1 MRGLTGSFSLMPL
14 AELVDFLGRRRVTG
28 SLTCERGTVRKTV
41 QLREGNVVGAAST
54 DAREFL
60 GQLLINFGHL
70 DEEQLAKAF
79 RTQQETRVRLGK
91 VLAMVGLVP
100 PATVRE
106 VLGIKIRETLL
117 DVFRWD
123 SGVFSV
129 DEEPPP
135 LPDDELAVSVPLSD
149 ISKEA
154 EFRATAW
161 EAFRAQFPSGAASLV
176 IDEDRIPASAR
187 EDTVDGKLL
196 MLAVQGKTIDEIGLA
211 LHATEF
217 HLYQRLYA
225 LARQGVLRAAPAPA
239 GSPEAPAEM
248 LAAAELVDRSRQH
261 LAEGRAEEAEEAA
274 ARALSLA
281 PGAEAAKQALADAR
295 SALSSSLRSVLD
307 RHWVPVVKRS
317 QAEIQALK
325 LDSAEKY
332 LLSRCDGRR
341 DLGQISQVA
350 PLDELQVLK
359 AFRRFLLAG
368 VVELRSG

>member
-129 DEEPPP
+129 DGEPPP
-135 LPDDELAVSVPLSD
+135 PADDELSVSVPLAD
-149 ISKEA
+149 ILKEA

-176 IDEDRIPASAR
+176 IDEERIPPSAR
-187 EDTVDGKLL
+187 DDTVDGKLL
-196 MLAVQGKTIDEIGLA
+196 MLAVQGRTIDEIGLG

-225 LARQGVLRAAPAPA
+225 LARQGVLKAAPAPA

-248 LAAAELVDRSRQH
+248 LAAAELVDRARQH
-261 LAEGRAEEAEEAA
+261 LAEGRAEDAEQAA
-274 ARALSLA
+274 ARALALA
-281 PGAEAAKQALADAR
+281 PGAEAARQALADAR
-295 SALSSSLRSVLD
+295 AALSASLRSVLD
-307 RHWVPVVKRS
+307 RHWVPVLKRS
-317 QAEIQALK
+317 AAEIQSLK

-350 PLDELQVLK
+350 PLDELDVLK

>member
-1 MRGLTGSFSLMPL
+1 MPL
-14 AELVDFLGRRRVTG
+14 AELVEFLARRRVTG
-28 SLTCERGTVRKTV
+28 SMTCERGTVRKTV
-41 QLREGNVVGAAST
+41 LLREGSAVGAAST

-100 PATVRE
+100 PAIVRE

-135 LPDDELAVSVPLSD
+135 PPDDELAVAVPLVD
-149 ISKEA
+149 ILKEA

-161 EAFRAQFPSGAASLV
+161 EAFRAQFPSGSAALLV
-176 IDEDRIPASAR
+176 DEDRIPASAR
-187 EDTVDGKLL
+187 EDTIDGKLL
-196 MLAVQGKTIDEIGLA
+196 MLAVQGKTIDEVGLA

-217 HLYQRLYA
+217 YLYQRLYA
-225 LARQGVLRAAPAPA
+225 LARQGVLHSAPAPA

-248 LAAAELVDRSRQH
+248 LAAAELVDRARQ
-261 LAEGRAEEAEEAA
+261 LLSEGKAEEAEQAA

-281 PGAEAAKQALADAR
+281 PGAEAARQTLHDARDALAK
-295 SALSSSLRSVLD
+295 SLRAILD
-307 RHWVPVVKRS
+307 RHWVPVLKLS
-317 QAEIQALK
+317 ATEITSLK

-350 PLDELQVLK
+350 PLDELEVLK
-359 AFRRFLLAG
+359 AFRRFLLAN